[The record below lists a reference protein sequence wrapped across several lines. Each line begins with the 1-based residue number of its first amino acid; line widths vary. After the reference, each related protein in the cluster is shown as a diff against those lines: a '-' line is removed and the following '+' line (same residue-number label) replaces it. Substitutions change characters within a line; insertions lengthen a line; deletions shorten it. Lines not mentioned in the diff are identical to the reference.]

1 MRNTRK
7 RILLGVLAAAG
18 LVMVAAAALQTAK
31 PTSVA
36 LVDLGRALNALDE
49 TQMQEEQFQEFQDEV
64 MRHGMELRDRLE
76 TLDNELSVMSP
87 DDPNYQ
93 AKQIEQFRTELQ
105 IRDEQKLAQALIAKQ
120 FVKLQVQ
127 MFDRLIEAAEEYAMQ
142 EGYDLVVA
150 DDSSIEITDDL
161 PMAELRIAL
170 ASRRVVYAADTVD
183 ITDAMINFMNNQ
195 FKANQEQ

>member
-18 LVMVAAAALQTAK
+18 LVMVAAAALQNAS

-49 TQMQEEQFQEFQDEV
+49 TQMQEEEFQAFQDEV
-64 MRHGMELRDRLE
+64 MRHGLELRDRLE

-127 MFDRLIEAAEEYAMQ
+127 MFDRLIEAAEEYATQ

-170 ASRRVVYAADTVD
+170 ASRRVVFAADTVD

-195 FKANQEQ
+195 FKASQEQ